1 MPALAGMTMW
11 DRYRWPGDM
20 PPHDLNRDDLAAR
33 VSQVAGGSVMPAS
46 LSAAQVAHYQR
57 DGFYFPIDCLTPEEV
72 RYYRGRLEQFE
83 HEQGDTFGRLPNLV
97 RSKSHLLFTW
107 MDDLVRHPKVLDAVQ
122 SVIGPN
128 ILIYHLTSWLKE
140 PNQPSHV
147 SWHQDGTYFGLEPA
161 EQITAW
167 IALTDATP
175 EMGCIKLLPG
185 SHVIGQRPHKDTFS
199 PGNLLSRGQT
209 IDHPR
214 LDYTNYVMMPLKA
227 GQISLHHTH
236 IVHASEQNR
245 SERRRIGIG
254 VSYIPPHCRLVN
266 DVRVTASLVRGR
278 DEYRHFDLEPRPTGD
293 FDAASRA
300 AHAASVERFFE
311 SNKLLAARRRSGNV
325 GI

>member
-1 MPALAGMTMW
+1 MPT
-11 DRYRWPGDM
+11 
-20 PPHDLNRDDLAAR
+20 
-33 VSQVAGGSVMPAS
+33 S
-46 LSAAQVAHYQR
+46 LSAAQVAQYER

-72 RYYRGRLEQFE
+72 RYYRGCLEQFE

-214 LDYTNYVMMPLKA
+214 LDYTNYVMMPLTA

-236 IVHASEQNR
+236 IVHASEPNR
-245 SERRRIGIG
+245 SDRRRIGIG

-278 DEYRHFDLEPRPTGD
+278 DEYGHFDLEPRPTGD

-300 AHAASVERFFE
+300 AHAASVERFFQQAAGGAAPVGQCR
-311 SNKLLAARRRSGNV
+311 NMICIRIRLAQVRSSWPGQAP
-325 GI
+325 

>member
-1 MPALAGMTMW
+1 MP
-11 DRYRWPGDM
+11 PGDL
-20 PPHDLNRDDLAAR
+20 HRDGLAAR
-33 VSQVAGGSVMPAS
+33 VSQVAEGFVMPTS
-46 LSAAQVAHYQR
+46 LSAAQVAQYER

-72 RYYRGRLEQFE
+72 RYYRGCLEQFE

-175 EMGCIKLLPG
+175 EMGCIKLLSG

-214 LDYTNYVMMPLKA
+214 LDYTNYVMMPLTA

-236 IVHASEQNR
+236 IVHASEPNR
-245 SERRRIGIG
+245 SDRRRIGIG

-278 DEYRHFDLEPRPTGD
+278 DEYGHFDLEPRPTGD

>member
-1 MPALAGMTMW
+1 
-11 DRYRWPGDM
+11 
-20 PPHDLNRDDLAAR
+20 
-33 VSQVAGGSVMPAS
+33 MPAS

-72 RYYRGRLEQFE
+72 RYYRVRLEQFE
-83 HEQGDTFGRLPNLV
+83 HKQGDTFGRLPNLV

-175 EMGCIKLLPG
+175 EMGCIKLLSG

-214 LDYTNYVMMPLKA
+214 LDYTNYVMMPLTA

-236 IVHASEQNR
+236 IVHASEPNR
-245 SERRRIGIG
+245 SDRRRIGIG

-278 DEYRHFDLEPRPTGD
+278 DEYGHFDLEPRPTGD

>member
-1 MPALAGMTMW
+1 
-11 DRYRWPGDM
+11 
-20 PPHDLNRDDLAAR
+20 
-33 VSQVAGGSVMPAS
+33 MPAS
-46 LSAAQVAHYQR
+46 LSPAQVAQYHR
-57 DGFYFPIDCLTPEEV
+57 EGFLFPIDCLTAEEV
-72 RYYRGRLEQFE
+72 DHYRSRLEDFE
-83 HEQGDTFGRLPNLV
+83 REQGDTFGRLPNLV

-107 MDDLVRHPKVLDAVQ
+107 MDKLVRHPKVLDAVE
-122 SVIGPN
+122 SIIGPN

-140 PNQPSHV
+140 PNDPSHV

-167 IALTDATP
+167 IALTDSTQ

-185 SHVIGQRPHKDTFS
+185 SHVIGQKPHKDTFT

-209 IDHPR
+209 IDHK
-214 LDYTNYVMMPLKA
+214 LDYTKYVMMPLKA

-236 IVHASEQNR
+236 IVHSSDPNR
-245 SERRRIGIG
+245 TSQRRIGIG
-254 VSYIPPHCRLVN
+254 VSYIPTHCRLVN
-266 DVRVTASLVRGR
+266 DVRVTAALVRGR
-278 DEYRHFDLEPRPTGD
+278 DEYGYFDLEPRPTGD

-300 AHAASVERFFE
+300 VHAAAVERFFE

>member
-1 MPALAGMTMW
+1 
-11 DRYRWPGDM
+11 
-20 PPHDLNRDDLAAR
+20 
-33 VSQVAGGSVMPAS
+33 MPAS
-46 LSAAQVAHYQR
+46 LSAAQVAQYER
-57 DGFYFPIDCLTPEEV
+57 DGFYFPIDCLTSEEV
-72 RYYRGRLEQFE
+72 RYYRGCLEQFE

-214 LDYTNYVMMPLKA
+214 LDYTNYVMMALTA

-236 IVHASEQNR
+236 IVHASEPNR
-245 SERRRIGIG
+245 SDRRRIGIG

-278 DEYRHFDLEPRPTGD
+278 DEYGHFDLEPRPTGD